1 MPLLFGLV
9 NPRLDSDATLLLLV
23 TLASAV
29 GSFVHIATSFANHV
43 GRNRFETSW
52 VVWYALR
59 CPIGAAL
66 ATVFYFVVRAG
77 FFSGDAPNSAVNA
90 YGIAAVAGF
99 VGLFSRQATDK
110 LRELFDTLFKTDGAE
125 EEVDPVLGSVTP
137 NPVAVDGDPVRLT
150 LTGACF
156 VRLSRCASTA
166 APFRRRPSARRRS
179 PSSARGRSPREAV
192 RRGLRVNPGPNS
204 SSDPVVVTVA
214 GAPAEMDDHYWLV
227 ASRMLAGRVVP
238 FLGAGANLCG
248 RPGRTAVGG
257 CGGGSCPAAGARGGT
272 SPSGAAIPRSP
283 RRTCCGSPSTWTRC
297 SGSGRSTNTC
307 APRSTPTTRRRA
319 APLLADL
326 PWAARARCRRRCW
339 S

>member
-1 MPLLFGLV
+1 MGVSTEPFAVTAPRNVIRMPRYATAREIVLMAIVAGALGLLLVATLIAIFPAAKAATATAESGKQAVPLLFGLV
-9 NPRLDSDATLLLLV
+9 NPKLDSDATLLLLV

-137 NPVAVDGDPVRLT
+137 NPVAVDGQPVRLT
-150 LTGACF
+150 LIGAGF
-156 VRLSRCASTA
+156 MRLSEVRVDGRALPPASVGPAQIVVDVPA
-166 APFRRRPSARRRS
+166 ADLRGKPSV
-179 PSSARGRSPREAV
+179 EV
-192 RRGLRVNPGPNS
+192 CVVNPGPNS
-204 SSDPVVVTVA
+204 SSDPVVVTVEEA
-214 GAPAEMDDHYWLV
+214 G
-227 ASRMLAGRVVP
+227 
-238 FLGAGANLCG
+238 
-248 RPGRTAVGG
+248 
-257 CGGGSCPAAGARGGT
+257 
-272 SPSGAAIPRSP
+272 
-283 RRTCCGSPSTWTRC
+283 
-297 SGSGRSTNTC
+297 
-307 APRSTPTTRRRA
+307 
-319 APLLADL
+319 
-326 PWAARARCRRRCW
+326 
-339 S
+339 